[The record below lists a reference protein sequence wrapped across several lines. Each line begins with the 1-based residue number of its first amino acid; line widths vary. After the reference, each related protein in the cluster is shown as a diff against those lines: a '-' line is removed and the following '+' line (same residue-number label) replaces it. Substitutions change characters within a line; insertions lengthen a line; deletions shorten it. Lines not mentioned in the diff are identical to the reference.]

1 MEARVAIRSFIAEN
15 FFFSVEGSSFSDS
28 DSFLQEGIVDSLGVM
43 DLVAF
48 VGTTFGI
55 AVAPK
60 DVTPANFDSVE
71 KLAAYIERKRPT
83 PARAE
88 QRCALET

>member
-1 MEARVAIRSFIAEN
+1 MEARAAIRSFIAEN
-15 FFFSVEGSSFSDS
+15 FFFSVDGGSFSDS

-43 DLVAF
+43 DLVTF
-48 VGTTFGI
+48 VGSTFGI
-55 AVAPK
+55 TVAPQ

-71 KLAAYIERKRPT
+71 KLAAYIERKRPAPV
-83 PARAE
+83 PAA